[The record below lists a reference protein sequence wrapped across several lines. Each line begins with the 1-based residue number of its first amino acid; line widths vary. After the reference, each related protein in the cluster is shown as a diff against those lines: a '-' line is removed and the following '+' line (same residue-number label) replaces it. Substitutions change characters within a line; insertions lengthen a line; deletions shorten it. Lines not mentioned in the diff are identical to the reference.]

1 MTTCKDCQSMCVIYP
16 FDVKPFVPEINLF
29 TYSLDIA
36 RANIIKVHYE
46 QTCGFPKTFRTKNKV
61 YSPDTDYWITVSYFP
76 TPYILSHLSA
86 ACSFRFK
93 KYENIVIS
101 IKRNFMKIA
110 EISTQ
115 H

>member
-29 TYSLDIA
+29 THSLDIA

-76 TPYILSHLSA
+76 TYCLTCQLHAVSDLKNTKMLSFQVNATS
-86 ACSFRFK
+86 
-93 KYENIVIS
+93 
-101 IKRNFMKIA
+101 
-110 EISTQ
+110 
-115 H
+115 

>member
-36 RANIIKVHYE
+36 KANIIKVRYE

-61 YSPDTDYWITVSYFP
+61 YSPDADYWITVSY
-76 TPYILSHLSA
+76 LSA

-93 KYENIVIS
+93 KYKNVVIS
-101 IKRNFMKIA
+101 IKRNFVKIA